1 LLLRPRAGKGRA
13 AEGSGRLKYR
23 ADIDG
28 LRAVAVLP
36 VVAYHAG
43 FSQIPGGFVGVD
55 VFFVI
60 SGFLI
65 SGIVQSEI
73 EAGGFSLVS
82 FYERRVRRILPA
94 LFVMMAAATLAAVWL
109 LLPAELVSYGR
120 SLAAATLSGSNIWFW
135 QTANYFDETAAQA
148 PLLHTWSL
156 AVEEQFYLVLP
167 GLLLLSRGV
176 SRRTLCWIIGAVA
189 LVSLAWSAF
198 SVRHQPEAAYYL
210 LPSRAWEL
218 ALGALLAFGFP
229 PASPNRWLRE
239 AAGFGG
245 LAAIAYAM
253 LTLTV
258 KTPFPGLAA
267 LAPCLGTAAVL
278 WAGQGGDSLVRRVM
292 SFKPLVWVGLISYSL
307 YLWHWP
313 VIVFQNAGLLL
324 GDDISPKLEKLILVA
339 VSLALAW
346 ASWWL
351 VERPF
356 RKRDVVGRRLV
367 FTLAGIGAALL
378 VLVGLGLGWA
388 SGLPGRLPEHAAW
401 TGSWI
406 GYDQRAAYRE
416 GSCFVT
422 ARARQFFAYD
432 HCLSGVPGR
441 PTYLLIGDSHAAALS
456 SGLIKALPYANV
468 LQATNGGCRPVNPS
482 RTSDEG
488 CAALMNDMFG
498 RWIPGHRLEGVWLA
512 GRWGEADLKPLFATA
527 EQLKARGVKVT
538 VIGPLI
544 RYDKVLPRLL
554 VLAEL
559 RSDPGLPGR
568 HRLTEVLAL
577 DAKMKA
583 MAARKGIA
591 YLSLNDLICDAR
603 ACVTRTP
610 AGVPLQF
617 DGGHLT
623 GDGSILLGALA
634 APRLIR

>member
-1 LLLRPRAGKGRA
+1 M
-13 AEGSGRLKYR
+13 
-23 ADIDG
+23 
-28 LRAVAVLP
+28 AVLP

-65 SGIVQSEI
+65 SGIVQDEI
-73 EAGGFSLVS
+73 EAGRFSLIS

-94 LFVMMAAATLAAVWL
+94 LFVMMAAATAAAIWL
-109 LLPAELVSYGR
+109 LLPAELVAYGQ
-120 SLAAATLSGSNIWFW
+120 SLAAATLSASNVWFW
-135 QTANYFDETAAQA
+135 LKTDYFDEIARQA

-167 GLLLLSRGV
+167 GLLLLARGT
-176 SRRTLCWIIGAVA
+176 SRRVLCWIIGALA
-189 LVSLAWSAF
+189 LASLAWSAF
-198 SVRHQPEAAYYL
+198 SLTWQPEAAYYL

-245 LAAIAYAM
+245 LAAIAYAV

-278 WAGQGGDSLVRRVM
+278 WAGQGGDSWVRRVM
-292 SFKPLVWVGLISYSL
+292 SFRPLVWVGLISYSL

-324 GDDISPKLEKLILVA
+324 GDDISPKLEKMILVT

-346 ASWWL
+346 ASWWF

-356 RKRDVVGRRLV
+356 RQRGVFGRRTV
-367 FTLAGIGAALL
+367 FIMAGVGAASL
-378 VLVGLGLGWA
+378 VLVGLGLAWA
-388 SGLPGRLPEHAAW
+388 QGLPGRLPAHAAW

-416 GSCFVT
+416 GTCFVT
-422 ARARQFFAYD
+422 ARARQSFDYD
-432 HCLSGVPGR
+432 GCLSGDPGR
-441 PTYLLIGDSHAAALS
+441 PTYLLIGDSHAAALW
-456 SGLIKALPYANV
+456 SGLAKALPDANV
-468 LQATNGGCRPVNPS
+468 LQATNGGCRPVFPS
-482 RTSDEG
+482 ASSDKG
-488 CAALMNDMFG
+488 CAVMMNRLFG
-498 RWIPGHRLEGVWLA
+498 RWIPGRRLDGVWLA
-512 GRWGEADLKPLFATA
+512 GRWGEADLKSLFETA
-527 EQLKARGVKVT
+527 EDLKAQGVNVT

-554 VLAEL
+554 VLSEL
-559 RSDPGLPGR
+559 DNDPGLPAR
-568 HRLTEVLAL
+568 HRLTEILAL
-577 DAKMKA
+577 DARMKT
-583 MAARKGIA
+583 MAARRGIE
-591 YLSLNDLICDAR
+591 YLSLNDLICDAK
-603 ACVTRTP
+603 ACVTRTKD
-610 AGVPLQF
+610 GVPLQF

-623 GDGSILLGALA
+623 GEGSALVGALA
-634 APRLIR
+634 APKLVGP